1 MRTRGGCFFTMRE
14 YDKAPTDINEQIL
27 LLSNRGL
34 IIDSEK
40 DLAEW
45 LECVSYYRLR
55 GYTHPFQEL
64 DGDHRFVRPFSQ
76 TDLKNRYEYDRRL
89 RLHLIDGIDHIEVLL
104 RTQLGLHMATTEGPL
119 WYENRT
125 LFRNAGKHR
134 EDLLHIDREINRASE
149 VFLVHFF
156 RNYDTPNRPPSWMIL
171 EVLSFGTISKLF
183 ENLRQKQDGKKAIIR
198 RFGFGAGGG
207 DHLSSWLKSL
217 VTVRNHCAHHARII
231 DRKIV
236 HTPRYAPSLYG
247 STWHREWPDSRRVYT
262 ILTIVAVI
270 LETIPGGDEW
280 KRRAVELLKNP
291 TGVSSDEMGVPK
303 KWDDEPL
310 WKRL

>member
-1 MRTRGGCFFTMRE
+1 MRE
-14 YDKAPTDINEQIL
+14 YDKAPTTIEEQIS
-27 LLSNRGL
+27 LLSRRGL

-55 GYTHPFQEL
+55 GYTHPFQKPN
-64 DGDHRFVRPFSQ
+64 DDHRFVRPFSL

-149 VFLVHFF
+149 VFLAHFF
-156 RNYDTPNRPPSWMIL
+156 RNYDTPNRPPSWMVL

-183 ENLRQKQDGKKAIIR
+183 ENLRQKQDGKKAILR
-198 RFGFGAGGG
+198 RFGFGSGGG

-231 DRKIV
+231 DRKMV
-236 HTPRYAPSLYG
+236 HTPRYAPKLRG
-247 STWHREWPDSRRVYT
+247 DTWHKEWPDSRRVYT
-262 ILTIVAVI
+262 IVTIVAVI
-270 LETIPGGDEW
+270 LETIPGGDDW
-280 KRRAVELLKNP
+280 KREAVELLKNP
-291 TGVSSDEMGVPK
+291 TGVSLDEMGVPAT
-303 KWDDEPL
+303 WEDEPV
-310 WKRL
+310 WKRP